1 MQNRS
6 HAAAAFR
13 KYARYGF
20 DRRHLRPLDM
30 YECIKGSTP
39 SAESAGEMLAVYD
52 TLRLLRFYGKEE
64 TVRAVRAVY
73 FTYPGCRLKKN
84 DLSLRV
90 RRFAMENYC
99 DERTV
104 YRRLSEALR
113 LWWALMEDQ

>member
-1 MQNRS
+1 MKDRIYAS
-6 HAAAAFR
+6 AAFR

-20 DRRHLRPLDM
+20 DRRRLSAFDM
-30 YECIKGSTP
+30 YECIKGSVA
-39 SAESAGEMLAVYD
+39 SVERANEMLAVYD
-52 TLRLLRFYGKEE
+52 TLRLLAAYGKEE

-90 RRFAMENYC
+90 RRFAIENYC

-113 LWWALMEDQ
+113 LYSALLEEQ

>member
-1 MQNRS
+1 MRDRTS
-6 HAAAAFR
+6 AAAAFR

-20 DRRHLRPLDM
+20 DRRRLSAFDM
-30 YECIKGSTP
+30 YECIKGSVA
-39 SAESAGEMLAVYD
+39 SVQQAKEMLAVYD
-52 TLRLLRFYGKEE
+52 TLRLFAAYGREE

-90 RRFAMENYC
+90 RRFAVENYC

-104 YRRLSEALR
+104 YRRLAEALK
-113 LWWALMEDQ
+113 LYSTLLEGQ